1 MPDPTV
7 KEARP
12 AVLRLPRMRRDQI
25 IKALSE
31 VRLPDIDL
39 TKIDLPRLEL
49 PEAAQAQI
57 AKSRADLAS
66 IDIPKAIAAI
76 DVPKAVSNLDLP
88 KAIAAPLVA
97 AGIVKP
103 PRRRRWPYALVGV
116 IVAGIVA
123 TFLVKQASGRMRMG
137 ETARAA
143 RERAEAI
150 TDGDG
155 ATFDP
160 LASNGMPTD
169 DIAVAI
175 EPGAHAAGD
184 AETDAVLVFEASDSA
199 V

>member
-1 MPDPTV
+1 MPDPTI

-39 TKIDLPRLEL
+39 TRIDLPRLEL

-66 IDIPKAIAAI
+66 IDI
-76 DVPKAVSNLDLP
+76 PKAVSNLDLP

-137 ETARAA
+137 ETTRAA

-169 DIAVAI
+169 DVAVAI
-175 EPGAHAAGD
+175 EPGAYAAGD